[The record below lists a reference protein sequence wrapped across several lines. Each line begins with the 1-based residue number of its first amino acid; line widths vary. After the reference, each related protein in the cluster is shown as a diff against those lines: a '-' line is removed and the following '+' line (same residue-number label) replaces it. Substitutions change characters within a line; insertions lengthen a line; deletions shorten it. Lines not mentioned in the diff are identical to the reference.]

1 MKIETI
7 KKNLEHTIAGKV
19 AYLETAKGDL
29 TCGDYAGHRMA
40 QVALIE
46 FLTMN
51 INELRTILNDVDL
64 CIDTGKPE
72 WTPFN
77 CPYAAKET
85 CHRVD

>member
-46 FLTMN
+46 FLTMT

-64 CIDTGKPE
+64 CIDTGKLE
-72 WTPFN
+72 WTPMN

>member
-29 TCGDYAGHRMA
+29 TCGDYAGPRVA

-46 FLTMN
+46 FLTLN
-51 INELRTILNDVDL
+51 INELRTILNDVER
-64 CIDTGKPE
+64 CIDAGKPE